1 MEKTMKE
8 AVKTIKTKE
17 QAVHIIYASNDGYA
31 GHLAA
36 SLCSLLDNNRHIKNL
51 DIYVLSAQM
60 CEAFQNRLKTL
71 AAGFG
76 RQLYAVELGDLKE
89 RFPYKIDTRG
99 FDISAMGRLFAPE
112 VLPETVTKALYLDCD
127 TIVCSSIEKMYET
140 PLGDCLAGMIM
151 EPTVYKE
158 MKESIDMDKDDA
170 YFNSGVILMDVAGW
184 RRENV
189 LKKLLDFYGD
199 HAGSLFACDQDTIN
213 GALNGRILPL
223 SPRYNFFTN
232 YRYFRYNT
240 LVQLCDAYRA
250 VGKKEF
256 AAAKRRPTI
265 IHFLGD
271 ERPWIGGSHNYYGK
285 WYWKYLAMTPWKDM
299 PMQKGKFW
307 YMQLWWCFNQM
318 TRVCPALRLAISK
331 RLGMKVIDNRKK
343 HQKK

>member
-170 YFNSGVILMDVAGW
+170 YFNSGVILMDLAGW

-265 IHFLGD
+265 IHFL
-271 ERPWIGGSHNYYGK
+271 
-285 WYWKYLAMTPWKDM
+285 
-299 PMQKGKFW
+299 
-307 YMQLWWCFNQM
+307 
-318 TRVCPALRLAISK
+318 
-331 RLGMKVIDNRKK
+331 
-343 HQKK
+343 

>member
-1 MEKTMKE
+1 M
-8 AVKTIKTKE
+8 
-17 QAVHIIYASNDGYA
+17 
-31 GHLAA
+31 
-36 SLCSLLDNNRHIKNL
+36 
-51 DIYVLSAQM
+51 
-60 CEAFQNRLKTL
+60 
-71 AAGFG
+71 
-76 RQLYAVELGDLKE
+76 
-89 RFPYKIDTRG
+89 
-99 FDISAMGRLFAPE
+99 
-112 VLPETVTKALYLDCD
+112 TKALYLDCD

-170 YFNSGVILMDVAGW
+170 YFNSGVILMDLAGW

-250 VGKKEF
+250 VGKKSLLQLREDQRSF
-256 AAAKRRPTI
+256 IFWEMSGPGSVATTI
-265 IHFLGD
+265 IMENG
-271 ERPWIGGSHNYYGK
+271 IGNI
-285 WYWKYLAMTPWKDM
+285 WL
-299 PMQKGKFW
+299 
-307 YMQLWWCFNQM
+307 
-318 TRVCPALRLAISK
+318 
-331 RLGMKVIDNRKK
+331 
-343 HQKK
+343 

>member
-1 MEKTMKE
+1 MKE

-170 YFNSGVILMDVAGW
+170 YFNSGVILMDLAGW

-232 YRYFRYNT
+232 YRYFRYDT
-240 LVQLCDAYRA
+240 LRGLCRAYEE
-250 VGKKEF
+250 VGREAF
-256 AAAKRRPTI
+256 AEAKRYPAVL
-265 IHFLGD
+265 HYLGD
-271 ERPWIGGSHNYYGK
+271 ERPWIAGNRNHYRKLYET
-285 WYWKYLAMTPWKDM
+285 YLDRTPWKGT
-299 PMQKGKFW
+299 PKQTGKEL
-307 YMQLWWCFNQM
+307 YMFLWWGLNKA
-318 TRVCPALRLAISK
+318 TLLCPGLRLWIS
-331 RLGMKVIDNRKK
+331 RRFGMKVIDARKK
-343 HQKK
+343 S

>member
-170 YFNSGVILMDVAGW
+170 YFNSGVILMDLAGW

-199 HAGSLFACDQDTIN
+199 HAD
-213 GALNGRILPL
+213 
-223 SPRYNFFTN
+223 
-232 YRYFRYNT
+232 
-240 LVQLCDAYRA
+240 
-250 VGKKEF
+250 
-256 AAAKRRPTI
+256 
-265 IHFLGD
+265 
-271 ERPWIGGSHNYYGK
+271 
-285 WYWKYLAMTPWKDM
+285 
-299 PMQKGKFW
+299 
-307 YMQLWWCFNQM
+307 
-318 TRVCPALRLAISK
+318 
-331 RLGMKVIDNRKK
+331 RKSVV
-343 HQKK
+343 